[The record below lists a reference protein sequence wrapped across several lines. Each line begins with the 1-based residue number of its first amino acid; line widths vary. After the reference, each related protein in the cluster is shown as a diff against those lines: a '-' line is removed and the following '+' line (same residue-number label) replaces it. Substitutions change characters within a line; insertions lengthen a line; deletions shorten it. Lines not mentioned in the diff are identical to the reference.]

1 LLVPALKEP
10 MKNFEEEATMTRFIP
25 RAGIRLAGAAVALW
39 SAAALGQ
46 NYPSQ
51 PIKIILPYAA
61 GGVAD
66 ITARVLAQKLS
77 EQMHQQVIIDNRP
90 SAGQIVASEAVKK
103 ADPDGYTLLWLNGGH
118 AVSAS
123 LFNSLP
129 YDAVKDFAP
138 VSTVAFF
145 GMALLVDSSSPYRT
159 VKDFVDAANANG
171 GRFNVGTTSLGST
184 QSIAGLL
191 FKSMAG
197 VDVQVVPYKATPMI
211 ITSVKGG
218 DLQAMFEFLTPTLSH
233 VKSGNLRALG
243 VSYSHRFEG
252 LPDIPTI
259 AETVPGY
266 EATSWNAAAAPAKTP
281 KAIIDRLNR
290 EINTAMAVP
299 EVRQRLIG
307 LGVEPRA
314 GTPEQLH
321 DLLVSE
327 TAKWKKVIEAA
338 QIPKQ

>member
-1 LLVPALKEP
+1 MRTRNTVPLA
-10 MKNFEEEATMTRFIP
+10 
-25 RAGIRLAGAAVALW
+25 RLALAAALALC
-39 SAAALGQ
+39 SAAAAAQG
-46 NYPSQ
+46 YPNQ
-51 PIKIILPYAA
+51 PIKILLPYGA

-77 EQMHQQVIIDNRP
+77 EQMGQQVLIDNRP
-90 SAGQIVASEAVKK
+90 GAGQIPASMAVKQ

-129 YDAVKDFAP
+129 YDAEKDFAP

-145 GMALLVDSSSPYRT
+145 GMALLVDSGSPYRS
-159 VKDFVDAANANG
+159 VKDFIDAAKANPG
-171 GRFNVGTTSLGST
+171 KFNIGTTSLGST

-191 FKSMAG
+191 FTSMAG
-197 VDVQVVPYKATPMI
+197 VDAQVVPYKATPLI
-211 ITSVKGG
+211 VTSVKSG

-233 VKSGNLRALG
+233 VQSGNLRALG

-252 LPDIPTI
+252 LPDVPTI

-281 KAIIDRLNR
+281 KAVIEKLNH
-290 EINTAMAVP
+290 EINVAMAVP
-299 EVRQRLIG
+299 EVRKRLIG

-314 GTPEQLH
+314 GTPQELH

-338 QIPKQ
+338 HIPKQ